1 MYDFVIKI
9 FKKIINSY
17 SDDFINTLK
26 KSLKDKYIKD
36 DLMDKALEGEK
47 DEEVNI
53 KLKMLV
59 EKVCREANSIDDT
72 GNKDHIRNDFERCVK
87 E

>member
-59 EKVCREANSIDDT
+59 EKVCREVLKILVIRLIIVMIL
-72 GNKDHIRNDFERCVK
+72 KDVLRN
-87 E
+87 